1 MHGPTCILRANVT
14 PFSLLVQRL
23 TSRTPGAFQP
33 SRNPR
38 LSGPLPP
45 SQVLKALARATLL
58 ALLDAEH
65 AALRARGLAHHA
77 RDIRLAQPG
86 GRRCH
91 FD

>member
-1 MHGPTCILRANVT
+1 MLVSRIL
-14 PFSLLVQRL
+14 
-23 TSRTPGAFQP
+23 GAFRL
-33 SRNPR
+33 SRAPR
-38 LSGPLPP
+38 LSGPP
-45 SQVLKALARATLL
+45 SQVLKAPARATLL

-91 FD
+91 FDWK